1 MWGAAAAQ
9 ALGNVVTPA
18 VQVGNGIVG
27 CLRSKYDYVRNLSEN
42 IVKLER
48 EERYLSSKEADIL
61 TMLNRKDQVMERT
74 RECTTWLDEVQE
86 MKDKLQQLRNR
97 YQNISR
103 CFCGICPFHSLL
115 KLGKTIVTKTEEIIA
130 LKSRADQINIMIERE
145 PMPLVPII
153 RKHTEKIDNVPSLNE
168 HVERLLKLL
177 KDDNLKRVG
186 VWGLPG
192 VGKTTVMENLN
203 NKVRDTQ
210 LFDNVFWVT
219 LSKGGSVRKIQLI
232 ILEQLKLEVKGI
244 HDSNQIA
251 DMISEVLANKR
262 YLLLLDEVFVEIN
275 LKEVGIH
282 DDHEHGAVVFAYRD
296 RDFCRLMDDHIKI
309 ERLSNDDAKNLFRK
323 IVGDIIDRPSY
334 KKIADRLLKECGG
347 MPQVIKLIAD
357 SLRNEDDPAVW
368 RHLLSDMQ
376 SPGTEPV
383 QEMQELYKAFKL
395 IYDKLPVDKKPCLLY
410 WALFPPD
417 YEVYQEYLIEC
428 WKAEQF
434 IVEVRKLGDA
444 RDKGHAIIREFEKK
458 SLLERGSKAGHFK
471 MPLFLRRMA
480 LKITYQEEKDS
491 KFLLIDGEEIE
502 EQPSEE
508 EWEDVQRVSLIGQK
522 LCNLPNRPTCS
533 KISTLLLQK
542 NPSLTKIPESFFEC
556 MCGLKV
562 LDLYDARII
571 SLPSSISN
579 LINLRVMYLNNC
591 GELVELPPQVEKL
604 KSLEILDLRSTGIL
618 TLPEE
623 LAQLTGLKCLRVS
636 FKQNFGCPNHING
649 QPEELIPS
657 NVIASLSSLQ
667 ELSIDVDFKNQSWNQ
682 IVDRVAEEVASLKAL
697 TSLCFYFPRLSC
709 FETFIE
715 NCISWKR
722 NSMGWE
728 GNGFRSFRILV
739 GNHKADTFLGFDFFG
754 YTAERHL
761 RFSAGEEDIPFALSK
776 ILNKALSFELI
787 GHHRA
792 KNLSVFGTEYLKEV
806 EACTIEE
813 CNEIESIIDGT
824 IATGVLFEFLQKL
837 HLINLPKLVSICRG
851 SIDSMSL
858 TKLTTLTLKK
868 CPKLKCLL
876 PGDMI
881 QLLCHLQDL
890 QVEECFEI
898 NKIIEDG
905 GIVQSESLPRLKNM
919 ELYNL
924 PKLLSVCED
933 NSFEWPSLEIVKIKT
948 CSELKDLPFS
958 VENAPRLRVIKC
970 TTNWWNKLN
979 DSTKDRLKDLHSI
992 T

>member
-9 ALGNVVTPA
+9 ALGNIVTPA

-42 IVKLER
+42 IAKLER
-48 EERYLSSKEADIL
+48 EERYLSSKEADII

-103 CFCGICPFHSLL
+103 RFCGICPFHNLL

-145 PMPLVPII
+145 PMPPVPII

-232 ILEQLKLEVKGI
+232 ILEQLKLEVKAI

-251 DMISEVLANKR
+251 DMISEVLVNKR
-262 YLLLLDEVFVEIN
+262 YLLLLDEVFIEIN

-376 SPGTEPV
+376 SPVTEPV

-522 LCNLPNRPTCS
+522 LCNLPNRPT
-533 KISTLLLQK
+533 
-542 NPSLTKIPESFFEC
+542 
-556 MCGLKV
+556 
-562 LDLYDARII
+562 
-571 SLPSSISN
+571 
-579 LINLRVMYLNNC
+579 
-591 GELVELPPQVEKL
+591 
-604 KSLEILDLRSTGIL
+604 
-618 TLPEE
+618 
-623 LAQLTGLKCLRVS
+623 
-636 FKQNFGCPNHING
+636 
-649 QPEELIPS
+649 
-657 NVIASLSSLQ
+657 
-667 ELSIDVDFKNQSWNQ
+667 
-682 IVDRVAEEVASLKAL
+682 
-697 TSLCFYFPRLSC
+697 
-709 FETFIE
+709 
-715 NCISWKR
+715 
-722 NSMGWE
+722 
-728 GNGFRSFRILV
+728 
-739 GNHKADTFLGFDFFG
+739 
-754 YTAERHL
+754 
-761 RFSAGEEDIPFALSK
+761 
-776 ILNKALSFELI
+776 
-787 GHHRA
+787 
-792 KNLSVFGTEYLKEV
+792 
-806 EACTIEE
+806 
-813 CNEIESIIDGT
+813 
-824 IATGVLFEFLQKL
+824 
-837 HLINLPKLVSICRG
+837 
-851 SIDSMSL
+851 
-858 TKLTTLTLKK
+858 
-868 CPKLKCLL
+868 
-876 PGDMI
+876 
-881 QLLCHLQDL
+881 
-890 QVEECFEI
+890 
-898 NKIIEDG
+898 
-905 GIVQSESLPRLKNM
+905 
-919 ELYNL
+919 
-924 PKLLSVCED
+924 
-933 NSFEWPSLEIVKIKT
+933 
-948 CSELKDLPFS
+948 
-958 VENAPRLRVIKC
+958 
-970 TTNWWNKLN
+970 
-979 DSTKDRLKDLHSI
+979 
-992 T
+992 